1 LLSVVSGERSNRTM
15 SWGDPMAVANGRVV
29 AIYQPVIIAIIT
41 IVVLVHDRPI
51 GMESSHRWYLSMSR
65 CEGSTAV
72 DDN

>member
-1 LLSVVSGERSNRTM
+1 
-15 SWGDPMAVANGRVV
+15 MAVANGRVV